1 MSSTEHP
8 RIIVSVTSFPKRIP
22 FIAPCLQSL
31 VEQKDKPDKIV
42 LWLGEVQFP
51 RRLEDV
57 PPEVRAFSTECGGEI
72 EFRFTRDLRSY
83 TKLVPALQAF
93 PDDAIITADDD
104 TVYAPEMV
112 GRLKAAFAQ
121 NPRAIHAHAVSDF
134 FRSGGE
140 WARTQGSFGFGKIGY
155 QTSLR
160 MMLGLGGVLYPPHSL
175 HSMAFDAGLFTRLSP
190 TNDDIW
196 FWISAVRANTVVSR
210 VPDALPRPTEI
221 PTATSTD
228 ALSAINETDGDRK
241 NMDLLRATLDHF
253 PEIEAELL
261 SSYCR
266 ESRTIALLRLRRFCL
281 HYPRQIIYCLGN
293 GGLRFLISEIR
304 RAVGF

>member
-8 RIIVSVTSFPKRIP
+8 RIVVSVTSFPKRIP

-42 LWLGEVQFP
+42 LWLGDVQFP
-51 RRLEDV
+51 RRLGDV

-93 PDDAIITADDD
+93 PDDAIISADDD
-104 TVYAPEMV
+104 VVYAPEMV

-134 FRSGGE
+134 FRSGGK
-140 WARTQGSFGFGKIGY
+140 WVRTSGAFGFGNIRY
-155 QTSLR
+155 QTRLR
-160 MMLGLGGVLYPPHSL
+160 LMLGLGGVLYPPHSL
-175 HSMAFDAGLFTRLSP
+175 HSMASDAGLFTRLSP

-196 FWISAVRANTVVSR
+196 FWISAVRARTMVLR
-210 VPDALPRPTEI
+210 VPDALSRPAEI
-221 PTATSTD
+221 PTATSTE

-241 NMDLLRATLDHF
+241 NMELLRATLDHF
-253 PEIEAELL
+253 PGIEAELL
-261 SSYCR
+261 ASYRR
-266 ESRTIALLRLRRFCL
+266 EALAIALLRLRRFCL
-281 HYPRQIIYCLGN
+281 HYPRQIIYCLRK
-293 GGLRFLISEIR
+293 GGWRFVVSEIR